1 MILIRI
7 EIATNSSTKPD
18 SVKYVFKAYIC
29 NNITQTPIK
38 MVLEIRLSN
47 FFSVNEEVVLDLRA
61 GNINTARSKS
71 LSDNVFAYG
80 TTDVLKTVALYGA
93 NASGKSNIIKTI
105 RFCNAMIYESH
116 KHNEDVVFN
125 FKPFRFDGYVKKP
138 STYFIRFVVNEVEYK
153 YSFTLNQQ
161 QILKES
167 LYYYPNGRKA
177 KVFERD
183 ETIGKTKREK
193 YSFGNSVIKRPFD
206 VAENTSNKT
215 LYISR
220 ASQMDRDIP
229 KSIFNF
235 FYRHFI
241 LHHSNYG
248 VRRLQPLIEDYK
260 DQLLDALKFADS
272 DIIDFKVN
280 FKKEKGRRMN
290 VNLDTEEAFFDD
302 DELERVE
309 IKTYHKFS
317 PKTAFNFN
325 EESLGTQKL
334 FIMMLTI
341 IDIVRNNK
349 TLLIDELEDS
359 LHPKIVDYI
368 IEIFNASNKA
378 QLIFSTHN
386 TNLLDLNKFRK
397 DQIWFLNKKDD
408 GGSDLY
414 SLYDYSDFRDTMD
427 LEKAYLQGRFD
438 SIPIVN
444 DSIENLHS
452 IIKA

>member
-1 MILIRI
+1 
-7 EIATNSSTKPD
+7 
-18 SVKYVFKAYIC
+18 
-29 NNITQTPIK
+29 

-61 GNINTARSKS
+61 GNINTAKSKS
-71 LSDNVFAYG
+71 LSKNIFNYNDL
-80 TTDVLKTVALYGA
+80 DVLKTIALYGS
-93 NASGKSNIIKTI
+93 NASGKTNIIKTI
-105 RFCNAMIYESH
+105 RFCNAMVYESH
-116 KHNEDVVFN
+116 KHNENTIFN
-125 FKPFRFDGYVKKP
+125 FKPFKFKGYSNKP
-138 STYFIRFVVNEVEYK
+138 SYYFIRFVIKGIEYK
-153 YSFTLNQQ
+153 YSFSLSRT
-161 QILKES
+161 QILTES

-183 ETIGKTKREK
+183 ENAGNTKREK
-193 YSFGNSVIKRPFD
+193 YSFGTSVIKRPFD

-220 ASQMDRDIP
+220 ASQMDREIP
-229 KSIFNF
+229 KDIFNF
-235 FYRHFI
+235 FHRDFI

-248 VRRLQPLIEDYK
+248 KSNLESLIKAYK
-260 DQLLDALKFADS
+260 NQLLTALQFADS
-272 DIIDFKVN
+272 DIVDFKVN
-280 FKKEKGRRMN
+280 FKKEKGRSLKA
-290 VNLDTEEAFFDD
+290 NLDTEEAFFVD
-302 DELERVE
+302 DELEKIE
-309 IKTYHKFS
+309 LKTYHKFS
-317 PKTAFNFN
+317 PNTSFDFG

-334 FIMMLTI
+334 FLMMLTI
-341 IDIVRNNK
+341 IDIVKNNK
-349 TLLIDELEDS
+349 TLLVDEIEDS

-368 IEIFNASNKA
+368 IEIFNASSEA

-386 TNLLDLNKFRK
+386 TNLLDLDKFRK
-397 DQIWFLNKKDD
+397 DQIWFVNKKED

-452 IIKA
+452 IINE